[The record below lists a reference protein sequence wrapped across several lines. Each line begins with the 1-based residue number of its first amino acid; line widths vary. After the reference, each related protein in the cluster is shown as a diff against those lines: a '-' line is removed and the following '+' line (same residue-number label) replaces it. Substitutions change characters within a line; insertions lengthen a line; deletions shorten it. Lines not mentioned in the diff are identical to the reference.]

1 MRIDD
6 FIWLDQFVEKI
17 EVKHDVF
24 PEEVE
29 EVFLNRPRIKRI
41 RRGKVHR
48 EDLYRAFGQTMNG
61 RYLSVYF
68 IYKPAVRKALVISAR
83 DMDKKERKSYG
94 RR

>member
-1 MRIDD
+1 MRIDG
-6 FIWLDQFVEKI
+6 FVWLDQFVEKI
-17 EVKHDVF
+17 EVKHDVL

-29 EVFLNRPRIKRI
+29 EVFWNRPRIKRI
-41 RRGKVHR
+41 RRGKVHG
-48 EDLYRAFGQTMNG
+48 EDLYRALGRAMNG